1 MTHSLFINGKH
12 VITARRQQCH
22 SSVINRNLSPLFAII
37 EPDIHCRKS
46 CPLLPFHSISQHDAF
61 YTSVAY
67 PTTNSWAPWGLG
79 LLPTQIPVLT
89 YGQGLNITLCSLC
102 LHSPQIKV
110 AMFLKPQRNMEMC
123 LVILCNKHKCYI
135 QIQNYILI
143 NHHTSYTHFIHVLTH
158 DTHTHALTYSG
169 RTKAWNQLHVC
180 FVFILTHP
188 HPHTHNHV

>member
-110 AMFLKPQRNMEMC
+110 AMFLKPQRSRETC
-123 LVILCNKHKCYI
+123 LVILCNKHKYY
-135 QIQNYILI
+135 IQNYILI

-158 DTHTHALTYSG
+158 DTHTCTDVFRQSKGLKSVACVFCFYSH
-169 RTKAWNQLHVC
+169 TS
-180 FVFILTHP
+180 TP
-188 HPHTHNHV
+188 THNHV